1 MLWFL
6 YNLLFPVVFVCM
18 LPKFISRMLKRGGY
32 GQHFEQRI
40 GHFGANTKAR
50 LRIERRVWV
59 HAVSVGEIY
68 VALRFIKAY
77 REAHPDTYFALS
89 TTTST
94 GHAIARNEIDPRDI
108 LFYFPVDL
116 PVIIKKVLRI
126 VNPLRIVL
134 VEGEFWPNLIRLA
147 DQQGIPISLVNGRMS
162 KSSYRGYRKLR
173 ALTADVLRRIDPI
186 CVQGDVDAQ
195 RLIGLGA
202 PPDNVHIMGTVKFD
216 VAQRDPA
223 GEEVAQ
229 EVMRQI
235 HVSSDAVVLLGGST
249 WPGEEAVL
257 CDLYKTL
264 RQDHPNLFLVIV
276 PRHVERADEVVQ
288 TLEEQGLSYVR
299 RSQVDKLGSDQRP
312 EVLFVDTT
320 GELRNFYSV
329 VHIIFVGKSL
339 TEHGGQNPIEPAMY
353 GKAVVVGP
361 NMENFPAVMDEFIRK
376 EAVVQVQDQNTL
388 RQTLAQL
395 IETPAERN
403 ALGLR
408 AARTVEENRGV
419 IERTVELL
427 TGNRIVQNP

>member
-50 LRIERRVWV
+50 LRTERRVWV
-59 HAVSVGEIY
+59 HAVSVGEVY

-299 RSQVDKLGSDQRP
+299 RSQVDKLDSDQRP
-312 EVLFVDTT
+312 DVLFVDTT

-361 NMENFPAVMDEFIRK
+361 NMENFPAVMDAFIRK
-376 EAVVQVQDQNTL
+376 EAVVQVQDQNAL

>member
-1 MLWFL
+1 
-6 YNLLFPVVFVCM
+6 
-18 LPKFISRMLKRGGY
+18 
-32 GQHFEQRI
+32 
-40 GHFGANTKAR
+40 
-50 LRIERRVWV
+50 
-59 HAVSVGEIY
+59 
-68 VALRFIKAY
+68 
-77 REAHPDTYFALS
+77 
-89 TTTST
+89 
-94 GHAIARNEIDPRDI
+94 
-108 LFYFPVDL
+108 
-116 PVIIKKVLRI
+116 
-126 VNPLRIVL
+126 
-134 VEGEFWPNLIRLA
+134 
-147 DQQGIPISLVNGRMS
+147 
-162 KSSYRGYRKLR
+162 
-173 ALTADVLRRIDPI
+173 
-186 CVQGDVDAQ
+186 VDAQ

-202 PPDNVHIMGTVKFD
+202 PPDNVHIVGTVKFD

-299 RSQVDKLGSDQRP
+299 RSQVDKLDSDQRP
-312 EVLFVDTT
+312 DVLFVDTT

-376 EAVVQVQDQNTL
+376 EAVVQVQDQNAL

-395 IETPAERN
+395 IENPAERN

-408 AARTVEENRGV
+408 AARTVAENRGV